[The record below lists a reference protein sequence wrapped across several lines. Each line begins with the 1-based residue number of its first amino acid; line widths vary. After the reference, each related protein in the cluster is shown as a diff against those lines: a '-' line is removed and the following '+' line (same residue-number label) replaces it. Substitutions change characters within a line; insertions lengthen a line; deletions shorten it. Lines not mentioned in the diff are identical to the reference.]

1 MHFHHTF
8 TNSDPLSKTIITHQ
22 NWWTELRQRWRILQ
36 IALIVLA
43 GAAGYSNSL
52 HVRYVLDDY
61 PVISLQ
67 GPMDILDILLHGG
80 ARRVAD
86 ATFALNY
93 HLHGLQVV
101 GYHLVN
107 LAIHL
112 AAAITLCFVVVSTLE
127 ALLSCRQCRA
137 EETGFVKR
145 FMPLAVA
152 LLFVVHP
159 VQTQAVTYIV
169 QRYTSLAT
177 LFYLLSVLC
186 FIKAR
191 LAWEKSGTHR
201 HALLLGSAS
210 LATGI
215 LAVGSKQIAFT
226 LPIMLMVL
234 EQFLFRGRLLTRR
247 FYISCGAVI
256 ILALTCALIAWHDR
270 PLQDILISLHRATSE
285 DHYTSRRTYALTQ
298 TRVVAT
304 YLRLL
309 CLPFGQS
316 LFYDVRPYTT
326 PFSLPVIA
334 SLVLHSSLIMLATLL
349 YRASGRRLISGEHL
363 QGALQRLAALGIAWF
378 YIAMLVESSIF
389 PIQDVIFEHRIYL
402 PSVGFFL
409 AAAAGTA
416 LFVHG
421 RSARVK
427 AAWCLLAV
435 LSLAL
440 TGLTFA
446 RNRVWSDT
454 LLLWQDTVKK
464 APGKD
469 LALSNLA
476 GEYMKRYKPE
486 MALPLFVR
494 ALELNPDYLI
504 STKVHLGMAL
514 KWFTIDKARYTTG
527 EEILDIRELKGIE
540 KLEPM
545 DETRL
550 QYIMYN
556 NLGLANEFLGK
567 PVKAKEHYLSALKI
581 NPSYDLAWYNLGLL
595 SNQMGDKG
603 LAVSAMLQLKKHN
616 PSLAESLAK
625 ALIQ

>member
-1 MHFHHTF
+1 
-8 TNSDPLSKTIITHQ
+8 LSKSIITHQ
-22 NWWTELRQRWRILQ
+22 SWWTELRQRWRILH

-52 HVRYVLDDY
+52 QVRYVLDDY

-67 GPMDILDILLHGG
+67 GPKDILDILLHGG

-112 AAAITLCFVVVSTLE
+112 TAAITLYFVVVSALE
-127 ALLSCRQCRA
+127 ALLSCTDYSTN
-137 EETGFVKR
+137 ETVFVER
-145 FMPLAVA
+145 FMPLTVA

-159 VQTQAVTYIV
+159 VQTQSVTYIV

-201 HALLLGSAS
+201 NALLLWSAS
-210 LATGI
+210 LATGV

-226 LPIMLMVL
+226 LPFMLIAL
-234 EQFLFRGRLLTRR
+234 EQFLFRGRLLNRR
-247 FYISCGAVI
+247 FYISCGAVV
-256 ILALTCALIAWHDR
+256 ILALSCALLAWHDR
-270 PLQDILISLHRATSE
+270 PLQDILSNLHLATSE
-285 DHYTSRRTYALTQ
+285 DHFTSRLTYALTQ

-309 CLPFGQS
+309 CLPFDQS
-316 LFYDVRPYTT
+316 LFYDVPLYTT
-326 PFSLPVIA
+326 LFSLPVII
-334 SLVLHSSLIMLATLL
+334 SLVLHSSLIMLAALL
-349 YRASGRRLISGEHL
+349 YRVSGRRLISGEHL

-402 PSVGFFL
+402 PSAGFFL
-409 AAAAGTA
+409 SAAAGTA
-416 LFVHG
+416 LLVHG

-440 TGLTFA
+440 TALTYV
-446 RNRVWSDT
+446 RNQVWSDP
-454 LLLWQDTVKK
+454 LLLWQDTVNK

-494 ALELNPDYLI
+494 ALELNPDYLT

-514 KWFTIDKARYTTG
+514 KWFTIDKARFTTG
-527 EEILDIRELKGIE
+527 EEVLDIRGLKGRTDLGIE
-540 KLEPM
+540 

-556 NLGLANEFLGK
+556 NLGLANECLGK
-567 PVKAKEHYLSALKI
+567 PLKAKEHYLSALKI
-581 NPSYDLAWYNLGLL
+581 NPGYDLAWYNLGLL

-603 LAVSAMLQLKKHN
+603 LAVSALLQLKKLN
-616 PSLAESLAK
+616 PALAELLAK
-625 ALIQ
+625 ALIR

>member
-1 MHFHHTF
+1 MMQETRD
-8 TNSDPLSKTIITHQ
+8 TQLIITHHT
-22 NWWTELRQRWRILQ
+22 WRTELSQRWQMLH

-43 GAAGYSNSL
+43 GAVGYSNSL
-52 HVRYVLDDY
+52 HVQYVLDDY
-61 PVISLQ
+61 PVISLI
-67 GPMDILDILLHGG
+67 GPMDILNVLLHGG

-112 AAAITLCFVVVSTLE
+112 AASITLYFVVVSALD
-127 ALLSCRQCRA
+127 ALLSCRECA
-137 EETGFVKR
+137 TEESGFVER

-191 LAWEKSGTHR
+191 LACEKSGTHR
-201 HALLLGSAS
+201 HALLLGGAS
-210 LATGI
+210 LAAGI

-226 LPIMLMVL
+226 LPLMLLVL
-234 EQFLFRGRLLTRR
+234 EQFLFRGRLLSRR
-247 FYISCGAVI
+247 FYIACGTSI
-256 ILALTCALIAWHDR
+256 ILALAFVLIAWHDR
-270 PLQDILISLHRATSE
+270 SLHDILVSLHHATSE
-285 DHYTSRRTYALTQ
+285 NHYTSRLTYGLTQ

-309 CLPFGQS
+309 CLPLGQS
-316 LFYDVRPYTT
+316 LFHDVRPSTT
-326 PFSLPVIA
+326 LFSLPVIA
-334 SLVLHSSLIMLATLL
+334 SLVLHISLIMLAALL
-349 YRASGRRLISGEHL
+349 YRASGRRLHSGAHL
-363 QGALQRLAALGIAWF
+363 QGALQRLTALGIVWF
-378 YIAMLVESSIF
+378 YIALLVESSIF
-389 PIQDVIFEHRIYL
+389 PILDLIFEHRIYL

-409 AAAAGTA
+409 ATAAGTA
-416 LFVHG
+416 LVSHG
-421 RSARVK
+421 RRAPAK
-427 AAWCLLAV
+427 ATWCLLAV
-435 LSLAL
+435 LCLAL

-446 RNRVWSDT
+446 RNLVWSDT
-454 LLLWQDTVKK
+454 LLLWQDTVEK
-464 APGKD
+464 APDTD

-476 GEYMKRYKPE
+476 GEYMKRYKPDK
-486 MALPLFVR
+486 ALPLFVR
-494 ALELNPDYLI
+494 ALELNPYYLI

-514 KWFTIDKARYTTG
+514 KWFTIDRALFTTG
-527 EEILDIRELKGIE
+527 EEVVDIRTLRGKAELGAG
-540 KLEPM
+540 

-556 NLGLANEFLGK
+556 NLGLANECLGE
-567 PVKAKEHYLSALKI
+567 PVKAKEHYFSALKI
-581 NPSYDLAWYNLGLL
+581 NPDYDLAWYNLGLL
-595 SNQMGDKG
+595 STKMGDQG
-603 LAVSAMLQLKKHN
+603 LAVSAMLQLKKLN
-616 PSLAESLAK
+616 PALAESLAK
-625 ALIQ
+625 ALVH